1 MVADV
6 VYPEK
11 MEAQALLDMVL
22 GLHTRV
28 LTIDDEGLR
37 QQISRFPAYVLRS
50 VPLDELLLR
59 FDDWRNDARVLEYAD
74 MDVDKQPPIVLGHRM
89 YPSGK
94 LNVIDGLHRSV
105 ALRRRGLNTVWAYV
119 PDDDRM
125 EGGID
130 L

>member
-1 MVADV
+1 MKE
-6 VYPEK
+6 YPERI
-11 MEAQALLDMVL
+11 EAQALLKLVL

-28 LTIDDEGLR
+28 LRNDDEGLR
-37 QQISRFPAYVLRS
+37 QQISQFSDYVLRS

-59 FDDWRNDARVLEYAD
+59 FDDWGNDARVLEYAD

-105 ALRRRGLNTVWAYV
+105 ARLRRGLDTVWAYV
-119 PDDDRM
+119 PDDDRIKA
-125 EGGID
+125 GID
-130 L
+130 A

>member
-1 MVADV
+1 MKE
-6 VYPEK
+6 YPERI
-11 MEAQALLDMVL
+11 EAQALLKLVL

-28 LTIDDEGLR
+28 LTNDDEGLR
-37 QQISRFPAYVLRS
+37 QQISQFSAYVLRS

-59 FDDWRNDARVLEYAD
+59 FDDWGNDARVLEYAD

-105 ALRRRGLNTVWAYV
+105 ARLRRGLDTVWAYV
-119 PDDDRM
+119 PDDDRIKA
-125 EGGID
+125 GID
-130 L
+130 A

>member
-1 MVADV
+1 MKE
-6 VYPEK
+6 YPERI
-11 MEAQALLDMVL
+11 EAQALLKLVL

-28 LTIDDEGLR
+28 LRNDDEGLR
-37 QQISRFPAYVLRS
+37 QQISQFSDYVLRS

-59 FDDWRNDARVLEYAD
+59 FDDWGNDARVLEYAD

-105 ALRRRGLNTVWAYV
+105 ARLRCGLDTVWAYV
-119 PDDDRM
+119 PDDDRIKA
-125 EGGID
+125 GID
-130 L
+130 A